1 MIDRCVFGM
10 HHLNITQIGS
20 LYDGK
25 THLSHCSYELDLAGQ
40 DSGIDYW
47 YNELPHTY
55 WKVAGRFGS
64 KNTGNTWFFWSCDKD
79 GKAIPVRWADGTD
92 RVTTLA
98 MTHSGADYR
107 LGQIIAPHKV
117 LYQEGTSGHA
127 AGNHIHL
134 EIAEGCVNRKI
145 QNAKGY
151 YNIVN
156 IVDARRVMWI
166 LDGFTTVVSTKGL
179 TFKHCDSATVEEEDD
194 MIYIRAKRA
203 ALNVREKL
211 SFNLLKTNNSTIL
224 RTIPKGQRARVTHF
238 TERFEADG
246 FEWCQVEYDGISG
259 YCQMDTTYYL
269 LERD

>member
-1 MIDRCVFGM
+1 MTDRLVFGM

-25 THLSHCSYELDLAGQ
+25 THLSHASYELDLAGE

-47 YNELPHTY
+47 YNKMPNTY
-55 WKVAGRFGS
+55 WKIAGRFGS
-64 KNTGNTWFFWSCDKD
+64 KSTGNTYFFWSCDAT

-98 MTHSGADYR
+98 MTHSNADYK
-107 LGQIIAPHKV
+107 LGKIIAPGEIM
-117 LYQEGTSGHA
+117 YQEGTAGHA
-127 AGNHIHL
+127 SGNHIHL

-166 LDGFTTVVSTKGL
+166 LDGYTTVVNTKGL
-179 TFKHCDSATVEEEDD
+179 NFKHCDKVPVEEEDV
-194 MIYIRAKRA
+194 IYIRAKRS
-203 ALNVREKL
+203 ALNIRQGLE
-211 SFNLLKTNNSTIL
+211 FNAFKTNTTKVL
-224 RTIPKGQRARVTHF
+224 KTIPKGERAKVTHF
-238 TERFEADG
+238 TQRFEKDG
-246 FEWCQVEYDGISG
+246 FEWCQVEYDGVSG
-259 YCQMDTTYYL
+259 FCQMDMQYYL
-269 LERD
+269 LERE